1 MKIRNKDIFCSF
13 IFFFYARIEN
23 SGGYEEVLEEAASSI
38 EAEPYFKAVDR
49 PMAEAILQNRVDGS
63 CLVRPFQYNVYVKIV
78 FDLFEKKKKIYIV
91 FFCRMI

>member
-13 IFFFYARIEN
+13 ILIFYARIEN

-49 PMAEAILQNRVDGS
+49 PMAESILQNRVDGS

-78 FDLFEKKKKIYIV
+78 FDLFEKKKKNIS
-91 FFCRMI
+91 FFFAE